1 MNKLR
6 STGLAVLASLG
17 LLAALAGCDRGDDR
31 TVGQRIDS
39 AIEQSAQV
47 GREVREGGREAAA
60 DTRTAVMGAASAA
73 REGGSAAAQKIDDAG
88 ITTKVK
94 TGLSADKDLNA
105 SRIDVD
111 TQAGVVTLRGS
122 APTDAA
128 RQRASEIARN
138 VKDVK
143 DVKNLMTVQAG

>member
-1 MNKLR
+1 MNKR
-6 STGLAVLASLG
+6 CSTGLAALASLG
-17 LLAALAGCDRGDDR
+17 LLAALTGCDRGDKR

-47 GREVREGGREAAA
+47 GREVREGGREAAS
-60 DTRTAVMGAASAA
+60 DTRTAVMGAASAT
-73 REGGSAAAQKIDDAG
+73 REAGTTMGQKIDDAG

-105 SRIDVD
+105 SRIEVD
-111 TQAGVVTLRGS
+111 TEAGVVTLRGS